1 MGTPNFG
8 RSQRVKTTYKTI
20 APTTQI
26 QSDIGCSKV
35 RYTSILLALVNP
47 PASHSAKG
55 SQLFSRR
62 PLRTLRL
69 KLSAPSP
76 GFLTA
81 IQPRI
86 SPSTRREHLFLLE
99 AMMMAEK
106 TETRRDETLIARFFG
121 FDRVGTTLGREVVA
135 GLTTFVTMSYIIVV
149 NPAILKAA
157 GIPVEPSM
165 VATVAVAVFGTLL
178 MGLYAKR
185 PFAIAPYMGEN
196 AFLAY
201 TVVQALGFRWQQALA
216 AVFLAGVVFFLL
228 TLFRIRQWLVEA
240 IPASLRSS
248 FAVGIGLFLT
258 FIGLNETGIVML
270 GSAGAPLRAGHLTT
284 GPVLLAIFGFLL
296 ISVLMIRR
304 IPAAILVG
312 IVATALLAFATR
324 IAPAPKT
331 WVSMPPSLAPIFL
344 KMDFHGAL
352 SWGFFPIV
360 LTIFIMAFVDTM
372 GTLIGVSA
380 RAGLLDENGNLP
392 QMERPMLA
400 DALSTIFAPIV
411 GTTTSGAFIESAT
424 GVEAGGRTGLTAI
437 VTALCFGLA
446 LFFSP
451 FVAAIPAQA
460 YGPALVVVGLLM
472 LEPITKIKFSDF
484 TELIPSFAVVA
495 LMSFTYNIGIGIT
508 AGFVL
513 YPFCKLAAGRWH
525 EIKPGLWVLAALSL
539 LFFIFYPYT

>member
-1 MGTPNFG
+1 MDEQTSRNQANNF
-8 RSQRVKTTYKTI
+8 V
-20 APTTQI
+20 
-26 QSDIGCSKV
+26 
-35 RYTSILLALVNP
+35 
-47 PASHSAKG
+47 AKY
-55 SQLFSRR
+55 FR
-62 PLRTLRL
+62 
-69 KLSAPSP
+69 
-76 GFLTA
+76 FELT
-81 IQPRI
+81 
-86 SPSTRREHLFLLE
+86 
-99 AMMMAEK
+99 
-106 TETRRDETLIARFFG
+106 
-121 FDRVGTTLGREVVA
+121 GTTLGREVVA

-157 GIPVEPSM
+157 GIPIEPSL
-165 VATVAVAVFGTLL
+165 VATVVIAVFGTLL
-178 MGLYAKR
+178 MGIYANR

-201 TVVQALGFRWQQALA
+201 TVVEALRFHWQQALA
-216 AVFLAGVVFFLL
+216 AVFLAGIAFFLL
-228 TLFRIRQWLVEA
+228 TLFRVRQWLVEA
-240 IPASLRSS
+240 IPANLRSS

-270 GSAGAPLRAGHLTT
+270 VSAGAPLRAGHLTT

-304 IPAAILVG
+304 FPAAILVG

-324 IAPAPKT
+324 IAPAPRV
-331 WVSMPPSLAPIFL
+331 WVSMPPSVAPIFL
-344 KMDFHGAL
+344 KIDFHEAFD
-352 SWGFFPIV
+352 WGFFSIV

-380 RAGLLDENGNLP
+380 RAGFLDANGNLP
-392 QMERPMLA
+392 QIERPMLA
-400 DALSTIFAPIV
+400 DALSTILAPLL

-424 GVEAGGRTGLTAI
+424 GVEAGGRTGLTAV
-437 VTALCFGLA
+437 VTALCFALA

-460 YGPALVVVGLLM
+460 YGPALVIVGLLM
-472 LEPITKIKFSDF
+472 LEPITKINFADF

-513 YPFCKLAAGRWH
+513 YPFCKLVAGRWQ
-525 EIKPGLWVLAALSL
+525 EIKPGLWVLAGLSV
-539 LFFIFYPYT
+539 LFFIFYPYG